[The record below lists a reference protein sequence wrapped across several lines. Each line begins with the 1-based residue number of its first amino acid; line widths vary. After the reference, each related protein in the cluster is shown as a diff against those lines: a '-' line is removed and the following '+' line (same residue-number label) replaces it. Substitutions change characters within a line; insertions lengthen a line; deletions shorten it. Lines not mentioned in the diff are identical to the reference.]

1 MTDNAPAPG
10 VLYLIATPIGNLEDI
25 TARALRLLR
34 EVALIAAED
43 TRVTRKLLAHFDI
56 HTPLTSFH
64 AHTGDAKQDQLL
76 RRLLDG
82 ESIAVV
88 SDAGTPLVSDPGA
101 EFVAAAAREGIRVEP
116 IPGPSAVLSA
126 LIASGLPTGRFA
138 FDGFLPRT
146 NDRRDRLKE
155 VVSERRTVILFESSP
170 RLVETLED
178 LRRLAGDNRRVT
190 VARELTKKFEEFM
203 RGTLVEVIAHYRAT
217 PPRGECVIV
226 MEGSSETAG
235 AEQPPDTDTLIRAA
249 LARGLSVKDASRE
262 VAAQT
267 GLSRN
272 EVYARTQQL
281 REETNTL

>member
-43 TRVTRKLLAHFDI
+43 TRVTRKLLSHFDI

-64 AHTGDAKQDQLL
+64 AHTGDAKQDHLL
-76 RRLLDG
+76 RRLIEGD
-82 ESIAVV
+82 SIAVV

-101 EFVAAAAREGIRVEP
+101 EFVAAAARAGVRVEA

-126 LIASGLPTGRFA
+126 LIGSGLPTGRFA

-146 NDRRDRLKE
+146 NDRRERLKE
-155 VVSERRTVILFESSP
+155 VVFERRTVILFEASP

-178 LRRLAGDNRRVT
+178 LRRLAGDDRRVT
-190 VARELTKKFEEFM
+190 VARELTKKFEEFT
-203 RGTLVEVIAHYRAT
+203 RGTLAEVIAHYRAT

-226 MEGSSETAG
+226 MEAGSETAG

-249 LARGLSVKDASRE
+249 LARGLSVKDAARE
-262 VAAQT
+262 VATQS
-267 GLSRN
+267 GRSRN
-272 EVYARTQQL
+272 EVYARVQEL
-281 REETNTL
+281 RDADV

>member
-43 TRVTRKLLAHFDI
+43 TRVTRKLLSHFDI

-64 AHTGDAKQDQLL
+64 AHTGDAKQDHLL
-76 RRLLDG
+76 RRLLEGD
-82 ESIAVV
+82 SIAVV

-101 EFVAAAAREGIRVEP
+101 EFVAAAARAGVRVEP

-126 LIASGLPTGRFA
+126 LIGSGLPTGRFA

-155 VVSERRTVILFESSP
+155 VVFERRTVILFEASP

-178 LRRLAGDNRRVT
+178 LRRLAGDDRRVT
-190 VARELTKKFEEFM
+190 VARELTKKFEEFT
-203 RGTLVEVIAHYRAT
+203 RGTLAEVIAHYRAT

-226 MEGSSETAG
+226 MEGGSETVG

-249 LARGLSVKDASRE
+249 LARGLSVKDAARE
-262 VAAQT
+262 VATQS

-272 EVYARTQQL
+272 EVYARVQEL
-281 REETNTL
+281 RDADV